1 MKRLCLMAV
10 VAITTTTFVF
20 AVEYDMDRVM
30 EDAKKEILEE
40 LKQSTINGA
49 SSRRFARKKITEL

>member
-1 MKRLCLMAV
+1 MAV
-10 VAITTTTFVF
+10 VAITTATFVF